1 MFIWRKLHWL
11 FFFFFL
17 LLLSAG
23 YNNLEVAEYLLEHG
37 ADVNAQ
43 DKGGLIPLHNAASYG
58 VSLSYINRNIFVGFV
73 AVDTMMTL
81 PSALENSVSVT
92 VLFYLT
98 WSSGF
103 NLWSVPS
110 LPRSMWI
117 LQPFWSNTTRV
128 WMPQTNGRSHPSMK
142 QLRRVAHSS
151 VRCCWLM
158 EPTPPWRT
166 RRGRLLWIWLR

>member
-1 MFIWRKLHWL
+1 M
-11 FFFFFL
+11 
-17 LLLSAG
+17 
-23 YNNLEVAEYLLEHG
+23 AEYLLEHG

-98 WSSGF
+98 
-103 NLWSVPS
+103 
-110 LPRSMWI
+110 
-117 LQPFWSNTTRV
+117 
-128 WMPQTNGRSHPSMK
+128 
-142 QLRRVAHSS
+142 
-151 VRCCWLM
+151 
-158 EPTPPWRT
+158 
-166 RRGRLLWIWLR
+166 